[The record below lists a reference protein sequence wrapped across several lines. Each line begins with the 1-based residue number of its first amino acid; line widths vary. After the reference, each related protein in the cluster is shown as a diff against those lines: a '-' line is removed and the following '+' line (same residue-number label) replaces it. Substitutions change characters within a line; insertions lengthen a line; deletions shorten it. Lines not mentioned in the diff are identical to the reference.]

1 MYPPPLHWHP
11 TSCFINP
18 HYYRLSAAST
28 TSSTSNDTA
37 HFPDHKNLSYDL
49 MSSFF
54 YFLSVIRVSLLNV
67 ISLMEKLK
75 WVIFNVFFYI
85 CINLFEHNIYPF
97 FTSTYLTWYFNK
109 LVKIKNAPWTL
120 LCSCTYPRATVQDRN
135 NFGWHPRHKRS
146 DFHFRD

>member
-28 TSSTSNDTA
+28 TSSTSNDN
-37 HFPDHKNLSYDL
+37 HFPDRKNLSYNL

-75 WVIFNVFFYI
+75 
-85 CINLFEHNIYPF
+85 
-97 FTSTYLTWYFNK
+97 
-109 LVKIKNAPWTL
+109 
-120 LCSCTYPRATVQDRN
+120 
-135 NFGWHPRHKRS
+135 
-146 DFHFRD
+146 